1 MYGFPLSGLL
11 LNKRL
16 LPYDFGNRPFRGND
30 RDANASFYHKKME
43 NIENPPTN
51 NRCIRSSKVRQ
62 QFLDIQA
69 IRQDNDTGGPFQQ
82 SKVLYKKGKKVSHKI
97 VSKSRLSENV
107 FAADVEAPFVA
118 RARKPGQF
126 VIISINNEY
135 GERIPLTIADA
146 DPEKGTIRLIWQ
158 RVGKTTAELADLQVG
173 DEIANVVGP
182 LGKPTH
188 VENFGTVVC
197 VGGGIGIAP
206 LLPIAKALRMA
217 GNKII
222 SILGARDKQL
232 LILENEFAR
241 ISDELI
247 VTTDDGSYGQKGL
260 VTEPLKQ
267 VCQRSPKPDRA
278 FVIGPA
284 VMMKACCEVT
294 KEFNIPTEV
303 SLNTIMVDGTG
314 MCGGCRVEIDG
325 RPKFVCVD
333 GPEFDGHKVNFD
345 LMIKRLNAYKNQEQ
359 SAYEQYKKHRC
370 KIGLNKQ
377 GI

>member
-1 MYGFPLSGLL
+1 MSSNSLLTYKLSGGTITF
-11 LNKRL
+11 
-16 LPYDFGNRPFRGND
+16 FG
-30 RDANASFYHKKME
+30 SFYTKKE
-43 NIENPPTN
+43 
-51 NRCIRSSKVRQ
+51 
-62 QFLDIQA
+62 
-69 IRQDNDTGGPFQQ
+69 
-82 SKVLYKKGKKVSHKI
+82 GKAMSHKI
-97 VSKSRLSENV
+97 VSKSQLSENV

-158 RVGKTTAELADLQVG
+158 RVGKTTAELADLQTG
-173 DEIANVVGP
+173 DEIAAVAGP

-188 VENFGTVVC
+188 IENFGMVVC
-197 VGGGIGIAP
+197 VGGGIANAP
-206 LLPIAKALRMA
+206 LLPIAKALRMT

-222 SILGARDKQL
+222 SIIGARNKQL

-247 VTTDDGSYGQKGL
+247 VTTDDGSYGRKSF
-260 VTEPLKQ
+260 VTEPLRQ
-267 VCQRSPKPDRA
+267 VCQRSPKPDKA

-284 VMMKACCEVT
+284 VMMKACCGVT

-325 RPKFVCVD
+325 KPKFVCVD

-345 LMIKRLNAYKNQEQ
+345 LMIKRLNAYKDQEQ
-359 SAYEQYKKHRC
+359 RAYEQYKSHQC
-370 KIGLNKQ
+370 KIGLDK
-377 GI
+377 